1 MGIVADHKQKQA
13 DYERLKELCGG
24 ADIEDYC
31 GAWCNNDVLTDMLR
45 DPTKKNAIFYYSSLI
60 TRYFDTG
67 CESRRSDNTPDRIDT
82 CDPEIYEILKRNGDV

>member
-1 MGIVADHKQKQA
+1 MGIVAEHKQKQA

-24 ADIEDYC
+24 QDVDDYC

-45 DPTKKNAIFYYSSLI
+45 VPTKRKAISYYRSLI

-67 CESRRSDNTPDRIDT
+67 FENRKHSNIPERINT